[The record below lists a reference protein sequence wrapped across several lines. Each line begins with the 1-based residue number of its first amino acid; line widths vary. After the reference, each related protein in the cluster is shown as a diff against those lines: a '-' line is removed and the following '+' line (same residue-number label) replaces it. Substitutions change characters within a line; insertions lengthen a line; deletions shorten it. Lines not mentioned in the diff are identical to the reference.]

1 MLKNTKCVT
10 YHLNQTLLFVLKTL
24 IDLQNISVDVVY
36 YMCFKINFT
45 FPKLILDKMSLQNF
59 KLPTSCIRKYLCTLL
74 FPTFRVQ
81 NYLKGIIATLPFL
94 FLKMYKKVHEIKSNS
109 KNYCWMG
116 GVQREYLYFKENMI
130 SQFFVINF
138 SRKHKTI
145 N

>member
-59 KLPTSCIRKYLCTLL
+59 KLPTSCIRIYLCTAFSYVPSAKL
-74 FPTFRVQ
+74 F
-81 NYLKGIIATLPFL
+81 KGYNCHSTVFIL
-94 FLKMYKKVHEIKSNS
+94 
-109 KNYCWMG
+109 
-116 GVQREYLYFKENMI
+116 EN
-130 SQFFVINF
+130 V
-138 SRKHKTI
+138 
-145 N
+145 